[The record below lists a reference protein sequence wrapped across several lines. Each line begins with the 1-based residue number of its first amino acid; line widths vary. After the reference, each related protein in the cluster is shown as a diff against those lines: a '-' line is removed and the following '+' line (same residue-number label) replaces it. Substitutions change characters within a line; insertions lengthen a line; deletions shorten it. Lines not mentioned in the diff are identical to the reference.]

1 MDTRSSPPSPARPR
15 AAARAAVVLAMAVAA
30 TGLAS
35 CGESGEPSTT
45 PVPAATAGL
54 VILAGDPGHATLTVH
69 DGRGAGRVLPLA
81 DPATAWISAGRESTL
96 MATLDDG
103 TLRVSD
109 TIRTDAAPT
118 WTRTPD
124 ADVEL
129 PPDPL
134 RFATWAPGGQRVA
147 ALASDFADGGSLTV
161 AIVDPAGDASLLLP
175 VPREPLVAPPA
186 WIDEQRVVVQ
196 TTVGFVVVDTGTGN
210 VGLGPQADLGGG
222 IGLAIAAE
230 AARVALAPEAG
241 LVEVRDLAAWLA
253 GDAGEPEARIENQ
266 GEIGSIAFDRSGE
279 RLAIVWQRPD
289 GPGRLTIHRR
299 SDGWRQVQELTL
311 PGESSRAVV
320 DFLP

>member
-1 MDTRSSPPSPARPR
+1 
-15 AAARAAVVLAMAVAA
+15 LALA
-30 TGLAS
+30 TAGVTS
-35 CGESGEPSTT
+35 CGEPDLASAT
-45 PVPAATAGL
+45 PTPPAMAGL
-54 VILAGDPGHATLTVH
+54 VVLAGDPGAATLTIH
-69 DGRGAGRVLPLA
+69 DKRGTGRTVSLP
-81 DPATAWISAGRESTL
+81 DPATAWISASGESTL

-109 TIRTDAAPT
+109 RVGSDTAPT

-124 ADVEL
+124 ADVTL

-147 ALASDFADGGSLTV
+147 ALASDFVEGGQLTL

-175 VPREPLVAPPA
+175 VPRQPLVAAPA
-186 WIDEQRVVVQ
+186 WIDEQRVLVQ
-196 TTVGFVVVDTGTGN
+196 TTVGFVVVDTGTGI
-210 VGLGPQADLGGG
+210 VGLGPRADLGGG
-222 IGLAIAAE
+222 IGLAVAVE
-230 AARVALAPEAG
+230 AGRIALAPEAG
-241 LVEVRDLAAWLA
+241 LVEIRDLAAWLA
-253 GDAGEPEARIENQ
+253 GDTGEADARIEDQ

-279 RLAIVWQRPD
+279 RLAVVWQRPD

-299 SDGWRQVQELTL
+299 SDGWRQAQELTL